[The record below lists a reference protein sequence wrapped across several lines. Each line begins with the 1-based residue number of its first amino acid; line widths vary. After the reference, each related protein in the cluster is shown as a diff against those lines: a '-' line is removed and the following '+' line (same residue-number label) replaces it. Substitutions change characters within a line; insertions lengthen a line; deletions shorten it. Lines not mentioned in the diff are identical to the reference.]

1 MSYVWGIRLTW
12 WQIYYAIGDGQWYL
26 FSNQMLQLVKTQIT
40 FGSIVLFLC
49 WIRLKSVRFLLEA
62 IFEPDNQKC
71 YFQTQSYIGISSK
84 QCIVY
89 CLTDVFRYVSIYR
102 YIDSPLIKTMW
113 YYWIIVQLIY
123 PLFQFTATFALTLRL
138 VDLIAT
144 ATDFEISMG
153 FKTLWRAHFWQSK
166 YWMIIEKKKRTIS

>member
-1 MSYVWGIRLTW
+1 
-12 WQIYYAIGDGQWYL
+12 
-26 FSNQMLQLVKTQIT
+26 
-40 FGSIVLFLC
+40 
-49 WIRLKSVRFLLEA
+49 
-62 IFEPDNQKC
+62 
-71 YFQTQSYIGISSK
+71 
-84 QCIVY
+84 
-89 CLTDVFRYVSIYR
+89 
-102 YIDSPLIKTMW
+102 MW

-166 YWMIIEKKKRTIS
+166 YWMIIEKKKNYFIIIAIDLKAKYIIIHVYLNLTNFKQDTILAVYSLKLQVSIMFPSFRVCFLVLKKKVWEKWFSLIFI